1 MAVKL
6 YVMKR
11 DLGLS
16 PGLTAPLLEFLS
28 GDCSVFLFP
37 PPDPLVVYTSSSRTT
52 SLESGQSAG
61 LDESCQTQFCQWR
74 VLKAGV
80 VDAEE
85 KPACCCH
92 ITPQLCAR
100 RRRGG
105 HIKMSVHSLWKQAVD
120 ICMFLSE
127 AVYSLD

>member
-37 PPDPLVVYTSSSRTT
+37 PRTLWWCTRRLLVQRPWSPANRQASTRAVKPN
-52 SLESGQSAG
+52 SAN
-61 LDESCQTQFCQWR
+61 
-74 VLKAGV
+74 
-80 VDAEE
+80 
-85 KPACCCH
+85 
-92 ITPQLCAR
+92 
-100 RRRGG
+100 GG
-105 HIKMSVHSLWKQAVD
+105 
-120 ICMFLSE
+120 C
-127 AVYSLD
+127 